1 MWFVRDVRDSLFRWD
16 RYKNLRKNKMGRA
29 IGTGLIFSLIV
40 FIITLLP
47 LAYAYKVELGGFDGI
62 IGKIPDFRIQN
73 SKLWVSENIE
83 YVFGGDYIK
92 VDTDTDLPNVGST
105 QLQELLKEYTNVLL
119 IDADAV
125 ISKTSGNFQTLYFSD
140 LPGDIEKSNLYELR
154 GIYHIIVGVIL
165 GLTLSFYIIGYFFM
179 NLIVSLL
186 ALPLAGIG
194 KVSFSDVY
202 KLAFYARNLGVA
214 LGLVEMLITI
224 PYLSWIRLFLS
235 IGILVYAIRKMNKE
249 NQQENTP
256 TIRGEDIFASEDR
269 GKESYQESP
278 TNLTNL
284 GEEVEDKPEPR
295 KNYGDIKPSDTWS
308 FSNHSDKK
316 D

>member
-1 MWFVRDVRDSLFRWD
+1 MWFVRDLRDSLFRWD
-16 RYKNLRKNKMGRA
+16 RYRDLRKNKMGRA
-29 IGTGLIFSLIV
+29 IGTGLIFSLLV

-47 LAYAYKVELGGFDGI
+47 VAYAYKVELGGFDGI

-83 YVFGGDYIK
+83 YISGGDYVK

-105 QLQELLKEYTNVLL
+105 ELQEMLKEYTNVLL
-119 IDADAV
+119 IDADAA
-125 ISKTSGNFQTLYFSD
+125 ISKNSGNFQTLYFSD
-140 LPGDIEKSNLYELR
+140 LPGDIEKADLYELR

-165 GLTLSFYIIGYFFM
+165 GFILLFYIIGYFFM

-202 KLAFYARNLGVA
+202 KLAFYARNWSVA
-214 LGLVEMLITI
+214 LGLVELLITI
-224 PYLSWIRLFLS
+224 PYFSWIRLFLS
-235 IGILVYAIRKMNKE
+235 IGILVYTMRKMNKE
-249 NQQENTP
+249 SRQENTP
-256 TIRGEDIFASEDR
+256 TMRGEDIFASEDK
-269 GKESYQESP
+269 GQESYRASSM
-278 TNLTNL
+278 NLANH
-284 GEEVEDKPEPR
+284 GEGVEEKTEQK
-295 KNYGDIKPSDTWS
+295 KNYGDITPSDTWS
-308 FSNHSDKK
+308 FGNKK

>member
-1 MWFVRDVRDSLFRWD
+1 MWFVRDLRDSLFRWD
-16 RYKNLRKNKMGRA
+16 RYRDLRRNKMGRA
-29 IGTGLIFSLIV
+29 IGTGLIFSLLV

-47 LAYAYKVELGGFDGI
+47 VAYAYKVELGGFDGI

-73 SKLWVSENIE
+73 SKLWVSENME
-83 YVFGGDYIK
+83 YIYGGDYIK

-105 QLQELLKEYTNVLL
+105 ELQEMLKEHTNVLL

-140 LPGDIEKSNLYELR
+140 LPGDIEKADLYALR

-165 GLTLSFYIIGYFFM
+165 GLTLLFYIIGYFFI

-186 ALPLAGIG
+186 ALPLSGIG

-202 KLAFYARNLGVA
+202 KLAFYARNWGVA
-214 LGLVEMLITI
+214 LGLIDMLITI

-249 NQQENTP
+249 SHQPGVHTMQGEN
-256 TIRGEDIFASEDR
+256 IFEVADNA
-269 GKESYQESP
+269 KESYQESP
-278 TNLTNL
+278 INLKNS
-284 GEEVEDKPEPR
+284 EEAEEKPEQR
-295 KNYGDIKPSDTWS
+295 KNYGDIKPSDAWS